1 MICLNKRGLIKV
13 IVFAMLGWITSVSVY
28 AAQCPQDALQ
38 ADVVAIDHPMV
49 FNRLGA
55 QNVNWMMYA
64 LRHDIVDISIP
75 NDLKALDYSDA
86 GKALFE
92 QVKSKHARRDIA
104 LRPDLRPRPLV
115 LRVAAGDYLRVNFTN
130 LLHQNIKHYPNPD
143 WPHSPANQANPF
155 DYPDPLKGIDHPLE
169 HAPVNLLGASLG
181 ESELHR
187 IYTSDDQVASRHVG
201 FHPQG
206 LELVTSIDDD
216 SSYAGKNGNSLAD
229 VASLVAPGETKIYCF
244 RAEKEGAYLV
254 SNTGAVFGGEGTSGN
269 SGVGLFGAV
278 TVQPSSE
285 SYKKDKDE
293 ALRTRFF
300 RAQVTEEEMRLATT
314 GYIEARNANEKEEIN
329 IIPPNNEKVTQSHH
343 PVINYE
349 ATYPDD
355 CESGG
360 VWCKEGKAGKPIL
373 NIVYEDKDKVTQRS
387 IRRIWHGDINA
398 IIAGSN
404 DDGSF
409 PADTYPLEAIGERN
423 PTLPTRLEPF
433 REFVSIFH
441 DENAATQAFPYFFE
455 HPELSH
461 TLHGVRDAFMIN
473 YGSGGIGA
481 EIIANRLQAGPMNDC
496 LDCMYE
502 EFFLSSFVVGDAAML
517 VDKPANLFTS
527 QCQPEYQPGSAE
539 FEKFCKQ
546 PDDQRA
552 TQVYFPH
559 DPANVHHSY
568 IGDFVKFRNMHS
580 GKEQH
585 IFHLHNHQWLFNPN
599 DDNSN
604 YIDAQGI
611 GPGTGY
617 TYEIAF
623 GGSGNRNKTV
633 GDAIFHCHF
642 YPHFAQG
649 MWYMWRNHDVF
660 EKGTLLDVSV
670 HKNQSEQGTILDVS
684 VHKNQSEQ
692 GTIGFHKEPFG
703 LKFGKPHTTAR
714 ALPDG
719 EIIAGTPIPAIV
731 PLPGK
736 GMAPMP
742 LKVTV
747 TPKEIEAITR
757 NENDD
762 VVSVQKKNNGSVA
775 VVDIPADAQKSGH
788 FPNPGYPFWIA
799 GAAYYTEQGGE
810 IDKKKQSVSIGTRP
824 TTPPLDMC
832 NSKNCSE
839 LAEKIV
845 GVDGH
850 DGGLPRHALGGFI
863 AGGKAH
869 SRFDR
874 FSAEKLVELAMP
886 IYYDE
891 KGTRLEQMAMTF
903 HEQREHATAKLKLSG
918 NPVSGSFIVNGAPRV
933 PGAPFN
939 EPCMDDRG
947 KLLEKG
953 GDGEFFGGGYV
964 DKDELIKKFI
974 RVKDLESL
982 SNGIEFGANN
992 PRIYKGANVQLDVV
1006 FNKLGYHYPQQRILA
1021 LWEDVGSLLD
1031 KTKPPEPL
1039 VLRMNTFDC
1048 AMYAHTN
1055 LVPAAFYADDYQI
1068 TTPTDVIGQHIHLPK
1083 WDLTSADGSANGW
1096 NYEDGTFS
1104 PDTVRE
1110 RIHAINTWNV
1120 KTPENLKVKPSNGL
1134 EKLTPTVHPYFNS
1147 NIEGYQDPHCT
1158 IWWNEEA
1165 GDALEFHRR
1174 YGSKPGVCNWFG
1186 ARTTL
1191 QRWFSDPIINR
1202 FGIHRG
1208 LGTTFTHDHL
1218 GPSTHQQLG
1227 LYATMLTEPPG
1238 SEWWGNELEKDTK
1251 VQLYQRAD
1259 GGPTSWQAVITGKN
1273 GQAIDVDQDGQD
1285 DSHREFFL
1293 QFGDFQHAYVKGAF
1307 YGVSERGI
1315 GWVWEKQDPS
1325 HPGKNIA
1332 EPTPDSFRYAIN
1344 PSVRKPAEPGSP
1356 DIIAFEP
1363 TCPGGQHADKLPGA
1377 VYKAVDRPPRPCP
1390 EAISADDIGIMVVN
1404 YRNEPIGARVYDPKA
1419 TARDDN
1425 EGAQAD
1431 GLRGD
1436 LAFAMQTRT
1445 DRAIAVL
1452 NEEKGHAPYPVLTAG
1467 VYPGDPFTP
1476 ILEAYAGDRIKIK
1489 IQGGAHEHEHN
1500 ASINGMSWLQAGSG
1514 FGQAPHSGWRNAQ
1527 NAGLSEQFTF
1537 HANVIDFESPF
1548 GINDRMYTVD
1558 SSQDGMWNGVW
1569 GVIRSYNRVPVHQ
1582 KLMPLASNSRPI
1594 LLSPGQEEKGDRIDR
1609 VCPANA
1615 PKITYEIS
1623 AVLANK
1629 VLGNAVN
1636 ASIPQWKSKHYRWW
1650 EWQWWQPEHR
1660 SHLNAAGGTLVYNP
1674 RPTAISIKIH
1684 DEAGRLV
1691 DIQKFGTGPLHDP
1704 TAILFVRDEDLE
1716 HGKLRP
1722 GAPVEPLVLRASAGQ
1737 CVQIKLTNLL
1747 PTDPVKMPDLDG
1759 FTSLSGIIPRNCP
1772 DLGGSPSIHCKPNS
1786 PAHRSMTSFNNNLIR
1801 PSNHIGLHAQ
1811 QVHYDVQAGDGNNIG
1826 FNKVSTVAPGKSKR
1840 YSWYA
1845 GAIEVPPN
1853 VCTVVNQQVAKEA
1866 YKMLNLFSL
1875 PKQAQLSSVD
1885 QFSVSNIT
1893 EDMTNFKVRKMADLR
1908 AEYRKF
1914 KINDII
1920 QKKEAIF
1927 FNPDDMYQERAK
1939 KMVMDHYQDWRL
1951 SDDGRPLK
1959 TMKYWMQEAF
1969 TIDPRRDSECLAVL
1983 RDAEANDIT
1992 EQKLFDRGKILKALT
2007 RCYEIDEFET
2017 LWPISEYTTRLASFT
2032 QEDGQDNCKPARFV
2046 PVEYGATNLT
2056 PPDRIKQG
2064 QKGAI
2069 GALIVEPEKAT
2080 WQENDRVIDRQV
2092 FSTDQSVARATRT
2105 MADLTYPT
2113 ATSVRKFRDLVMIHQ
2128 KGLNL
2133 RYKDGKPVANLAA
2146 EKEHANEDPLQTA
2159 PEDAHDSGH
2168 MAINYGAEPL
2178 WFRFGLPPDA
2188 PFGKSGF
2195 GGADSAWQA
2204 FSNECCSNGMDIG
2217 TVISADPKVGEPY
2230 VPILKAYKGQEMRLR
2245 ALLPTGVGRASTM
2258 QLHGHAWQRDP
2269 YLAEFTD
2276 PEGFPRGGN
2285 RYGFYD
2291 KKGIFHP
2298 GWGMPS
2304 KCVGGNALAMHLGGQ
2319 ESVAPM
2325 SHFDLVF
2332 PSAGGSHE
2340 IAGDYLWRDLGG
2352 FGITN
2357 GLWAL
2362 VRVEDAPADYPKP
2375 GQKLLRSNCEIAAM
2389 SERQP

>member
-1 MICLNKRGLIKV
+1 MSGLSKRGLIK
-13 IVFAMLGWITSVSVY
+13 IIAFAMLSWITSVGVH
-28 AAQCPQDALQ
+28 AAQCPEEALQ

-64 LRHDIVDISIP
+64 LRHDVVYIKDNNPDGSTNAELIP
-75 NDLKALDYSDA
+75 LDYTA
-86 GKALFE
+86 RGEAHF
-92 QVKSKHARRDIA
+92 KSAIENPGSRHIA

-115 LRVAAGDYLRVNFTN
+115 LRVAAGDYLKVNFTN
-130 LLHQNIKHYPNPD
+130 LLHQKLKHYPNRDLP
-143 WPHSPANQANPF
+143 PSPANIANPF

-169 HAPVNLLGASLG
+169 HAPKNLLGLILDDSD
-181 ESELHR
+181 LHQ
-187 IYTSDDQVASRHVG
+187 IYTSNDQVASRHVG

-206 LELVTSIDDD
+206 LELVVSIDDD
-216 SSYAGKNGNSLAD
+216 SSYAGKNAS
-229 VASLVAPGETKIYCF
+229 SLVAPGETRTYCF
-244 RAEKEGAYLV
+244 RAEAEGAYLV
-254 SNTGAVFGGEGTSGN
+254 SNTGAVFGSEGTSGN

-285 SYKKDKDE
+285 SYRKDKTE
-293 ALRTRFF
+293 GLKTRFF
-300 RAQVTEEEMRLATT
+300 RAQVTEEEMRLATRKDDL
-314 GYIEARNANEKEEIN
+314 GKEIKT
-329 IIPPNNEKVTQSHH
+329 PAGQ
-343 PVINYE
+343 PVINFD
-349 ATYPDD
+349 AIYPDD
-355 CESGG
+355 CAANG
-360 VWCKEGKAGKPIL
+360 VWCREGKAGKPIL
-373 NIVYEDKDKVTQRS
+373 NIVHEDKDKISQKVVK
-387 IRRIWHGDINA
+387 RIWHGDINA

-496 LDCMYE
+496 LDCAYE

-517 VDKPANLFTS
+517 VDKPTNLMIS
-527 QCQPEYQPGSAE
+527 QCQPEYKPGSAE
-539 FEKFCKQ
+539 FDKFCKQ
-546 PDDQRA
+546 PENQRA
-552 TQVYFPH
+552 TQAYYPH

-611 GPGTGY
+611 GPGSGY

-660 EKGTLLDVSV
+660 ERGTLLDVSV
-670 HKNQSEQGTILDVS
+670 RRNKSEHMV
-684 VHKNQSEQ
+684 
-692 GTIGFHKEPFG
+692 GFHKEPFG
-703 LKFGKPHTTAR
+703 LKSGKPYTSTDELPNNPISAR

-742 LKVTV
+742 LRVSVK
-747 TPKEIEAITR
+747 PKEIEAIER
-757 NENDD
+757 NENGDA
-762 VVSVQKKNNGSVA
+762 VSFQMKINGSVA
-775 VVDIPADAQKSGH
+775 VVDIPVDTQKNGH

-799 GAAYYTEQGGE
+799 GAAYYTEQGRE
-810 IDKKKQSVSIGTRP
+810 IDKKNQSVSIGTRP

-869 SRFDR
+869 SKIDR
-874 FSAEKLVELAMP
+874 FTAEKIVELAMP

-903 HEQREHATAKLKLSG
+903 HEQREHATFKLQLSG
-918 NPVSGSFIVNGAPRV
+918 NPSPAAFTVNGAPRV

-939 EPCMDDRG
+939 EPCMDDQG

-964 DKDELIKKFI
+964 DKNELIKQFI
-974 RVKDLESL
+974 KVKDLDSL
-982 SNGIEFGANN
+982 SNGIEFGADN
-992 PRIYKGANVQLDVV
+992 PRIYKGANIQLDVV

-1021 LWEDVGSLLD
+1021 LWEDVGLLLD

-1083 WDLTSADGSANGW
+1083 WDLTSADGGANGW

-1110 RIHAINTWNV
+1110 RIHAINTWND
-1120 KTPENLKVKPSNGL
+1120 KTPENLKVKPSNGFK
-1134 EKLTPTVHPYFNS
+1134 ELTPTAHPYFNKD
-1147 NIEGYQDPHCT
+1147 IKGHQDSRC
-1158 IWWNEEA
+1158 ISWWEEMA
-1165 GDALEFHRR
+1165 GDALAFHKE
-1174 YGSKPGVCNWFG
+1174 YGSKPGMCNWFG

-1191 QRWFSDPIINR
+1191 QRWFSDPIVNR
-1202 FGIHRG
+1202 YGIHRG

-1238 SEWWGNELEKDTK
+1238 SEWWGNELDEKSGTR
-1251 VQLYQRAD
+1251 VQLYKRQD

-1273 GQAIDVDQDGQD
+1273 GQEIDVDQDDQD

-1307 YGVSERGI
+1307 YGVSEQGI
-1315 GWVWEKQDPS
+1315 GWIWEKNDAS
-1325 HPGKNIA
+1325 APGKKIA
-1332 EPTPDSFRYAIN
+1332 EPTSDSFRYAIN
-1344 PSVRKPAEPGSP
+1344 PSVRKPAQPVMP

-1363 TCPGGQHADKLPGA
+1363 TCPGGAGSETLPGA
-1377 VYKAVDRPPRPCP
+1377 VYNKVTNFNDSASYNQKGQPLRPCP
-1390 EAISADDIGIMVVN
+1390 EAISADDIGMMVMN
-1404 YRNEPIGARVYDPKA
+1404 YRNEPIGARIYDPKA
-1419 TARDDN
+1419 FGRD
-1425 EGAQAD
+1425 GKKGSQAD
-1431 GLRGD
+1431 GFQGD

-1445 DRAIAVL
+1445 DRAISVL
-1452 NEEKGHAPYPVLTAG
+1452 NDEKGNTPYESLTGG
-1467 VYPGDPFTP
+1467 VFDGDPFTP
-1476 ILEAYAGDRIKIK
+1476 ILRAYAGDQIKIK

-1500 ASINGMSWLQAGSG
+1500 ASINGMSWLQGGSG

-1548 GINDRMYTVD
+1548 GMNDRMYTVD

-1569 GVIRSYNRVPVHQ
+1569 GVIRSYNRVPVYQ
-1582 KLMPLASNSRPI
+1582 KLMPLASNPRPI
-1594 LLSPGQEEKGDRIDR
+1594 LLSPGQEEKGERIDR

-1636 ASIPQWKSKHYRWW
+1636 ALIPQWKSKHYRWW
-1650 EWQWWQPEHR
+1650 EWGWWQPEQR
-1660 SHLNAAGGTLVYNP
+1660 SHLNPAGGTLVYNP

-1684 DEAGRLV
+1684 DDAGRLV

-1722 GAPVEPLVLRASAGQ
+1722 GAPIEPLVLRAKAGE
-1737 CVQIKLTNLL
+1737 CIQIKLTNLL
-1747 PTDPVKMPDLDG
+1747 PADPVKMPDLDG
-1759 FTSLSGIIPRNCP
+1759 YTSVSGIIPRNCSG
-1772 DLGGSPSIHCKPNS
+1772 LGDNTSIQCERNPSS
-1786 PAHRSMTSFNNNLIR
+1786 DQSMTSFNNNLIR

-1853 VCTVVNQQVAKEA
+1853 VCTVDNQQAAKEA
-1866 YKMLNLFSL
+1866 YKMLNLFTLS
-1875 PKQAQLSSVD
+1875 KQAQLSSAE

-1920 QKKEAIF
+1920 KKKETIF

-1951 SDDGRPLK
+1951 SHDGPLK

-1969 TIDPRRDSECLAVL
+1969 TIDPRRDSDCLAVL
-1983 RDAEANDIT
+1983 RNAEANDIT
-1992 EQKLFDRGKILKALT
+1992 EQKLFDRGKILKALA

-2069 GALIVEPEKAT
+2069 GALIIEPEDAT
-2080 WQENDRVIDRQV
+2080 WQEKDQIIDRQV
-2092 FSTDQSVARATRT
+2092 LSADPSVKRATRT
-2105 MADLTYPT
+2105 MADVTYPT

-2133 RYKDGKPVANLAA
+2133 RYKDGQPVANLAA
-2146 EKEHANEDPLQTA
+2146 EKENAGEDPLQTA

-2204 FSNECCSNGMDIG
+2204 FSNQCCDKGTGLG
-2217 TVISADPKVGEPY
+2217 TVISADPEVGEPY
-2230 VPILKAYKGQEMRLR
+2230 VPIMKAYAGHEMRLR

-2269 YLAEFTD
+2269 YLAEFVD
-2276 PEGFPRGGN
+2276 PEGYPRGGN
-2285 RYGFYD
+2285 RYGMIKD
-2291 KKGIFHP
+2291 KKLIQR

-2304 KCVGGNALAMHLGGQ
+2304 KCIGGNALAMHLGGQ

-2325 SHFDLVF
+2325 AHFDLIF
-2332 PSAGGSHE
+2332 PSAGGFHE
-2340 IAGDYLWRDLGG
+2340 VTGDYLWRDLGG
-2352 FGITN
+2352 FGVTN

-2375 GQKLLRSNCEIAAM
+2375 GLKSLRTNCDVVAAID
-2389 SERQP
+2389 RQP